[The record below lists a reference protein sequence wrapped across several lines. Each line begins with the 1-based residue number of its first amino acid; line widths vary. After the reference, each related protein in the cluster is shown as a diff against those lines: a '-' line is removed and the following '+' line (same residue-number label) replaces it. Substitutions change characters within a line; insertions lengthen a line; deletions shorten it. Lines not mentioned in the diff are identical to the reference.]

1 MEICVKLLPLL
12 QQQQEVD
19 MISVFPTGVVLPMP
33 FSPFS
38 GLAFEYHSALL
49 REGDAVSTLCGHG
62 LFCPLMYSPCEL
74 HFPDSQSQV
83 SS

>member
-19 MISVFPTGVVLPMP
+19 MISVFPTGVVLLMP
-33 FSPFS
+33 FNPFS
-38 GLAFEYHSALL
+38 GQYHSALL

-62 LFCPLMYSPCEL
+62 LFCPLMYSL
-74 HFPDSQSQV
+74 V
-83 SS
+83 SYIFQIPRARFSAT